1 MRVCVPGASGRA
13 GRSAVADL
21 MEHGHQVTGIDVAEP
36 SAGVLATPGRPSI
49 IRADL
54 SNFGQAGEVLRG
66 AAAVV
71 HLADI
76 ASAGRPADAVIFK
89 HSVTMNFNVFTAAGQ
104 PLVVAGGMK
113 PSHG

>member
-1 MRVCVPGASGRA
+1 MRVCFPGASGRA

-21 MEHGHQVTGIDVAEP
+21 DGAQHQVTGIDVAEP
-36 SAGVLATPGRPSI
+36 SAGVLATPGRPSF

-76 ASAGRPADAVIFK
+76 APAVGPRPRSSSITT
-89 HSVTMNFNVFTAAGQ
+89 S
-104 PLVVAGGMK
+104 P
-113 PSHG
+113 

>member
-1 MRVCVPGASGRA
+1 MRPWSQRRA

-21 MEHGHQVTGIDVAEP
+21 MEHSHQVTGIDVADP
-36 SAGVLATPGRPSI
+36 SAGVVATPGGPSF

-54 SNFGQAGEVLRG
+54 SNFGQAGEVLRD

-76 ASAGRPADAVIFK
+76 ASAGRPRAGGHLQSQRHHELQRVHGRRA
-89 HSVTMNFNVFTAAGQ
+89 AAGRCWWYVT
-104 PLVVAGGMK
+104 PT
-113 PSHG
+113 